1 MALRWLP
8 SARFDRAWARVA
20 ECPRRAHTTVPT
32 GGDGDMRRLAD
43 FVVRWP
49 WVVIGLWVAIAVAL
63 PLTFPSLGEMAQ
75 KHPLSILPGDAPSSI
90 TARKMTEAF
99 HESGSEDL
107 LLVVL
112 TDDKGLGPADEAAYR
127 KLVDAL
133 RRDTRDVLMLQDFV
147 RIPPLRSAVTS
158 QDHKA
163 WVLPVGVAGELGT
176 PRSYAAFNQIGDIV
190 KHAVAGTPLKA
201 NLTGP
206 AATVADLTVAG
217 DRDRLPVEVAIA
229 VLVLIVLVVVYRS
242 AVTMLLPLITIGLS
256 LVIAQALV
264 AGYSQL
270 TGSGVSNQSIVF
282 LSAIMAGAGTDY
294 AVFLISR
301 YHDYLR
307 SGADFDQAVK
317 RAMISIGKVITA
329 SATTVG
335 ITFLLISF
343 ARMGV
348 LKPVGVSSAIG
359 IGVAFLAAM
368 TLLPAILVLAGPRG
382 WVKPR
387 RELTARFWRRS
398 GIRIVRRPM
407 VHLVA
412 SVLVLIILAGSAGLV
427 RYNYDDRKALR
438 SSAPSSIGY
447 AALDRHFPVNQ
458 SIPEYILVQSP
469 HDLRTPQALADLE
482 QMADRVSQLPNIA
495 VVSGITRPTGHVPE
509 QFRATYQAGAI
520 GTFLADGSTLINDH
534 TSDLNRLA
542 EGAGT
547 LANNLGDVRGQV
559 NQLAASVQELEN
571 AFSSTKNQ
579 YGGDTLVKEVDTAA
593 KLVDHVNSLS
603 NAMGWNYSAGK
614 NMFAW
619 IGPVLMALQGN
630 PVCDVDESCSATRGA
645 FERLVGERDQE
656 DLDAIN
662 DLAGQLQSFPDKE
675 ALKASTD
682 RVRNAFAEL
691 TNVLQSLGM
700 DQPGGLQANLNN
712 MQSGADQFAGGS
724 RQIADAVNVLVD
736 QVKQLGGGLNE
747 AATFLLSLKHDA
759 AKPAMAGF
767 NIPAQLLHLEEF
779 QEAAKVFISADG
791 HSVRYLVQTKLNPF
805 STEAM
810 DQVNAILATAKGAQ
824 PNTTLADAQIS
835 MGGYPVGLKD
845 TRDYYQHDIRFIIAV
860 TLFVVLLT
868 LIALLRAVVAPL
880 YLVASVVISYLS
892 AVGIGAVVFQYLLGQ
907 QLHWSVPPLAFV
919 VLVAVGADYNMLLVS
934 RMRDES
940 PHSMR
945 YGIIRTLSSTGGVI
959 TAAGL
964 IFAASMCGLL
974 FSSIG
979 TVVQGGFVIG
989 VGILLDT
996 FLVRTITVPAIAALV
1011 GRANWWPSRAG
1022 VRRSVR
1028 GSVSRSPVGRAKPR
1042 TG

>member
-1 MALRWLP
+1 MQ
-8 SARFDRAWARVA
+8 
-20 ECPRRAHTTVPT
+20 
-32 GGDGDMRRLAD
+32 RLAN

-49 WVVIGLWVAIAVAL
+49 WVVIAVWVAIAVGL
-63 PLTFPSLGEMAQ
+63 PLTFPSLNEMAQ
-75 KHPLSILPGDAPSSI
+75 KHPLAILPSDAPSSV
-90 TARKMTEAF
+90 TARKMTQAF
-99 HESGSEDL
+99 HESGTEDL
-107 LLVVL
+107 VLVVL
-112 TDDKGLGPADEAAYR
+112 TDDKGLGKADEATYR
-127 KLVDAL
+127 QLVGAL
-133 RRDTRDVLMLQDFV
+133 RQDTRDVVMLQDF
-147 RIPPLRSAVTS
+147 ISTPPLRSIVTS
-158 QDHKA
+158 KDNKA

-176 PRSYAAFNQIGDIV
+176 PRSYAAFNQISDIV
-190 KHAVAGTPLKA
+190 RHSVAGSGMTV
-201 NLTGP
+201 NVTGP

-217 DRDRLPVEVAIA
+217 ERDRLPIELAIG
-229 VLVLIVLVVVYRS
+229 VLVLIVLLVVYRGV
-242 AVTMLLPLITIGLS
+242 VTMVLPLITIGLS
-256 LVIAQALV
+256 LVIAQSIV

-270 TGSGVSNQSIVF
+270 TGTGVSNQSIVF

-307 SGADFDQAVK
+307 RGEDCDQAVK
-317 RAMISIGKVITA
+317 RAMVSIGKVIAA
-329 SATTVG
+329 SASSVG

-348 LKPVGVSSAIG
+348 FQTVGTAAAIG
-359 IGVAFLAAM
+359 VGVAFLAGV

-387 RELTARFWRRS
+387 RELTAPFWRRS
-398 GIRIVRRPM
+398 GIRIVRRPRI
-407 VHLVA
+407 HLVA
-412 SVLVLIILAGSAGLV
+412 SLLVLAILASCAGLV

-447 AALDRHFPVNQ
+447 TALDHHFPVNQ
-458 SIPEYILVQSP
+458 SIPEYILIQSP

-482 QMADRVSQLPNIA
+482 QMADRVSQLPNVAAI
-495 VVSGITRPTGHVPE
+495 SGITRPTGNVPE

-520 GTFLADGSTLINDH
+520 GTFLAGGSTLINDH
-534 TSDLNRLA
+534 TNDLNQLS
-542 EGAGT
+542 AGSIT
-547 LANNLGDVRGQV
+547 LADKLDEVRGQV
-559 NQLAASVQELEN
+559 GELAASVQELEN
-571 AFSSTKNQ
+571 TFKSTKDQ
-579 YGGDTLVKEVDTAA
+579 YSGDTLVHEVDIAA
-593 KLVDHVNSLS
+593 QLVDHVDSLS
-603 NAMGWNYSAGK
+603 NAMGWNYTTAK
-614 NMFAW
+614 NMFEW
-619 IGPVLMALQGN
+619 IGPVLTALRGN

-645 FERLVGERDQE
+645 FEQLVGSRDQE

-662 DLAGQLQSFPDKE
+662 DLAHQLQDYPDKK
-675 ALKASTD
+675 ALKATTD
-682 RVRNAFAEL
+682 RMRAGVEKL
-691 TNVLQSLGM
+691 TGVLRSMGM
-700 DQPGGLQANLNN
+700 DQPGGLQANLDQL
-712 MQSGADQFAGGS
+712 QSGANQFAGGS
-724 RQIADAVNVLVD
+724 RQIADAVNQLVD
-736 QVKQLGGGLNE
+736 QVKQLGGGLSE

-759 AKPAMAGF
+759 AQPAMAGF
-767 NIPAQLLHLEEF
+767 NIPSQLLHLQEF

-810 DQVNAILATAKGAQ
+810 DQVNAILATARGAQ
-824 PNTTLADAQIS
+824 PNTKLADAKVS
-835 MGGYPVGLKD
+835 MAGYTVGLKD

-868 LIALLRAVVAPL
+868 LIALLRAIVAPL

-892 AVGIGAVVFQYLLGQ
+892 AVGIGALVFQFLLGQ

-1011 GRANWWPSRAG
+1011 GRANWWPSRRLRPPLSA
-1022 VRRSVR
+1022 
-1028 GSVSRSPVGRAKPR
+1028 GRAD
-1042 TG
+1042 

>member
-1 MALRWLP
+1 
-8 SARFDRAWARVA
+8 
-20 ECPRRAHTTVPT
+20 
-32 GGDGDMRRLAD
+32 MRRLAD

-49 WVVIGLWVAIAVAL
+49 WVVIGLWIAIAVAL
-63 PLTFPSLGEMAQ
+63 PLTCPSLGEMVQ
-75 KHPLSILPGDAPSSI
+75 KHPLAMLPSDAPSNV

-112 TDDKGLGPADEAAYR
+112 TDDKGLGPADEGAYR

-133 RRDTRDVLMLQDFV
+133 RQDTRDVLMVQDFV
-147 RIPPLRSAVTS
+147 STPPLRSVLTS

-163 WVLPVGVAGELGT
+163 WVLPVGLAGELGT
-176 PRSYAAFNQIGDIV
+176 PRAYTAFNRVGDIV
-190 KHAVAGTPLKA
+190 KHGLEQAPAGAHLTA

-217 DRDRLPVEVAIA
+217 DRDRLPIELAIA
-229 VLVLIVLVVVYRS
+229 VLVLIVLLVVYRS

-256 LVIAQALV
+256 LLIAQAVV
-264 AGYSQL
+264 AGYSQV

-301 YHDYLR
+301 YHDYRR
-307 SGADFDQAVK
+307 SGADLDESVK
-317 RAMISIGKVITA
+317 RAMVSIGKVIAA
-329 SATTVG
+329 SASTVG

-348 LKPVGVSSAIG
+348 FETVGVSSAIG

-368 TLLPAILVLAGPRG
+368 TLLPAVLVLAGRRG
-382 WVKPR
+382 FVNPR

-398 GIRIVRRPM
+398 GIRIVRRPK

-412 SVLVLIILAGSAGLV
+412 SVLVLIILASCAALV
-427 RYNYDDRKALR
+427 RYNYDDRKALP
-438 SSAPSSIGY
+438 SAAPSSIGY

-482 QMADRVSQLPNIA
+482 QMADRVSQLPNVA
-495 VVSGITRPTGHVPE
+495 AVSGITRPTGNVPE

-520 GTFLADGSTLINDH
+520 GTLLAGGSNLIKDH
-534 TSDLNRLA
+534 TNDLNRLA
-542 EGAGT
+542 GGAGT
-547 LANNLGDVRGQV
+547 LADNLNDVRAQV
-559 NQLAASVQELEN
+559 TQLAASVQELEN
-571 AFSSTKNQ
+571 AFSSAKNQ
-579 YGGDTLVKEVDTAA
+579 YSGDTLVKEVDLAA
-593 KLVDHVNSLS
+593 QLVDHVNSLS
-603 NAMGWNYSAGK
+603 NAMGWNFSAAK

-619 IGPVLMALQGN
+619 MGPVLAALQGN
-630 PVCDVDESCSATRGA
+630 PICDADPSCSATRGT
-645 FERLVGERDQE
+645 FEQLAGGRDQA

-662 DLAGQLQSFPDKE
+662 DLAHQLQDYPDKR

-682 RVRNAFAEL
+682 RLRGALTKL
-691 TNVLQSLGM
+691 TNVLHSMGM
-700 DQPGGLQANLNN
+700 DQPGGLQANLNKLQN
-712 MQSGADQFAGGS
+712 GADRFAGGS
-724 RQIADAVNVLVD
+724 RQLADAVAQLVD
-736 QVKQLGGGLNE
+736 QVKQLGAGLSE
-747 AATFLLSLKHDA
+747 SAAFLLSLKHDA
-759 AKPAMAGF
+759 AEPAMAGF
-767 NIPAQLLHLEEF
+767 NIPPQLLHLEEF
-779 QEAAKVFISADG
+779 HKAAKVFISPDG

-805 STEAM
+805 SPEAM
-810 DQVNAILATAKGAQ
+810 DQVNAITATARGAQ
-824 PNTTLADAQIS
+824 ANTALADATVS
-835 MGGYPVGLKD
+835 MAGYTVGLKD

-860 TLFVVLLT
+860 TLLVVLLT
-868 LIALLRAVVAPL
+868 LIALLRAIVAPL

-892 AVGIGAVVFQYLLGQ
+892 AVGIGALVFQFLLGQ

-940 PHSMR
+940 PNSMR

-964 IFAASMCGLL
+964 IFAASMAGLL

-1011 GRANWWPSRAG
+1011 GRANWWPSRVGAPN
-1022 VRRSVR
+1022 RNR
-1028 GSVSRSPVGRAKPR
+1028 VSGQ
-1042 TG
+1042 T

>member
-1 MALRWLP
+1 
-8 SARFDRAWARVA
+8 
-20 ECPRRAHTTVPT
+20 
-32 GGDGDMRRLAD
+32 
-43 FVVRWP
+43 
-49 WVVIGLWVAIAVAL
+49 
-63 PLTFPSLGEMAQ
+63 MAQ
-75 KHPLSILPGDAPSSI
+75 KHPLAILPSDAPSSV

-99 HESGSEDL
+99 HESGSADL

-112 TDDKGLGPADEAAYR
+112 TDDKGLSPADEAVYR
-127 KLVDAL
+127 KLVGAL
-133 RRDTRDVLMLQDFV
+133 RQDTRDVLMLQDFV
-147 RIPPLRSAVTS
+147 SMPPLRSVVTS
-158 QDHKA
+158 KDDKA

-190 KHAVAGTPLKA
+190 KHVVAGTPLTA

-217 DRDRLPVEVAIA
+217 DRDRMPIELAIA
-229 VLVLIVLVVVYRS
+229 VLVLIVLLVVYRS

-264 AGYSQL
+264 AGFSQL
-270 TGSGVSNQSIVF
+270 MGAGVSNQSIVF

-307 SGADFDQAVK
+307 LDADVDQAVK
-317 RAMISIGKVITA
+317 RAMFSIGKVIAA
-329 SATTVG
+329 SASTVG
-335 ITFLLISF
+335 ITFLVISF

-348 LKPVGVSSAIG
+348 FKTVGVSSAIG
-359 IGVAFLAAM
+359 VGVAFLAAV
-368 TLLPAILVLAGPRG
+368 TLLPAILALAGRRG

-398 GIRIVRRPM
+398 GIRIVRRPKA
-407 VHLVA
+407 HLVA
-412 SVLVLIILAGSAGLV
+412 SALVLAILAGCAGLV
-427 RYNYDDRKALR
+427 HYNYDDRKALQ

-447 AALDRHFPVNQ
+447 TALDRHFPVNQ
-458 SIPEYILVQSP
+458 SIPEFILIQSP

-482 QMADRVSQLPNIA
+482 QMADRISQLPNIA
-495 VVSGITRPTGHVPE
+495 VISGITRPTGNVPE

-520 GTFLADGSTLINDH
+520 GTFLAGGSTLINDR
-534 TSDLNRLA
+534 TNDLNRLVN
-542 EGAGT
+542 GAGT
-547 LANNLGDVRGQV
+547 LADNLGDVRGQV
-559 NQLAASVQELEN
+559 SQLAASVQSLTDSM
-571 AFSSTKNQ
+571 SSMKNQ

-619 IGPVLMALQGN
+619 IGPVLTALQGN

-662 DLAGQLQSFPDKE
+662 DLAGQLQSFPDK
-675 ALKASTD
+675 
-682 RVRNAFAEL
+682 
-691 TNVLQSLGM
+691 QSLNASVDRLRVALANLTKVMASMGM
-700 DQPGGLQANLNN
+700 DQPGGLQENLSTLQDGAN
-712 MQSGADQFAGGS
+712 QFAGGS
-724 RQIADAVNVLVD
+724 RQVADAVAQLVD
-736 QVKQLGGGLNE
+736 QVKQMGAGLSE

-759 AKPAMAGF
+759 AQPAMAGF
-767 NIPAQLLHLEEF
+767 NIPAQLLHLDEF
-779 QEAAKVFISADG
+779 QKAAKVFISSDG

-810 DQVNAILATAKGAQ
+810 DQVNAISATARGAQ
-824 PNTTLADAQIS
+824 ANTALADATVS
-835 MGGYPVGLKD
+835 MAGYTVGLKD

-860 TLFVVLLT
+860 TLIVVLLT

-880 YLVASVVISYLS
+880 YLVASVIISYLS
-892 AVGIGAVVFQYLLGQ
+892 AVGIGALVFQFILGQ

-919 VLVAVGADYNMLLVS
+919 VLVSVGADYNMLLVS

-945 YGIIRTLSSTGGVI
+945 YGIIRTLGSTGGVI

-1011 GRANWWPSRAG
+1011 GRANWWPGRVRA
-1022 VRRSVR
+1022 R
-1028 GSVSRSPVGRAKPR
+1028 G
-1042 TG
+1042 

>member
-1 MALRWLP
+1 
-8 SARFDRAWARVA
+8 
-20 ECPRRAHTTVPT
+20 
-32 GGDGDMRRLAD
+32 MRRLAD

-49 WVVIGLWVAIAVAL
+49 WLVIGLWAAIAAAL
-63 PLTFPSLGEMAQ
+63 TLTAPSLNEMAQ
-75 KHPLSILPGDAPSSI
+75 KHPIAILPSDAPSSV

-99 HESGSEDL
+99 HESASEDL
-107 LLVVL
+107 LLIVL
-112 TDDKGLGPADEAAYR
+112 TDDKGLGPDDEAAYR

-133 RRDTRDVLMLQDFV
+133 RQDTRDVVMLQDF
-147 RIPPLRSAVTS
+147 ISAPPLRSVVTS
-158 QDHKA
+158 QDHKV

-176 PRSYAAFNQIGDIV
+176 PRAYAAFNHIGDVV
-190 KHAVAGTPLKA
+190 KHVLDQAPAGSHLTA

-217 DRDRLPVEVAIA
+217 ERDRLPIELAIA
-229 VLVLIVLVVVYRS
+229 VLVLIVLLVVYRS
-242 AVTMLLPLITIGLS
+242 AVTMLLPLMTIGVS
-256 LVIAQALV
+256 LLIAQAVV

-301 YHDYLR
+301 YHDYRR
-307 SGADFDQAVK
+307 SGADFDEAVK
-317 RAMISIGKVITA
+317 RAMVSIGKVITA

-343 ARMGV
+343 ARMGIFET
-348 LKPVGVSSAIG
+348 VGVSSAIG
-359 IGVAFLAAM
+359 VGVAYLAAM
-368 TLLPAILVLAGPRG
+368 TLLPAIVVLAGRRG
-382 WVKPR
+382 WVRPR

-398 GIRIVRRPM
+398 GIRIVRRPK

-412 SVLVLIILAGSAGLV
+412 SVLVLIILASCAALV

-438 SSAPSSIGY
+438 PSAPSSIGY

-469 HDLRTPQALADLE
+469 RDLRTPQALADLE
-482 QMADRVSQLPNIA
+482 QMADRVSQLPNVAAI
-495 VVSGITRPTGHVPE
+495 SGITRPTGNVPE

-520 GTFLADGSTLINDH
+520 GSLLAGGSTLIKDH
-534 TSDLNRLA
+534 TDDLNRLVA
-542 EGAGT
+542 GAGT
-547 LANNLGDVRGQV
+547 LADNLGDVRGQI
-559 NQLAASVQELEN
+559 NQLAAGVQELEN

-579 YGGDTLVKEVDTAA
+579 YSGDALVKEVDLAA
-593 KLVDHVNSLS
+593 QLVDHVNSLS
-603 NAMGWNYSAGK
+603 NAMGWNFTAAK

-619 IGPVLMALQGN
+619 IGPVLVALQGN
-630 PVCDVDESCSATRGA
+630 PVCDADPSCSATRGT
-645 FERLVGERDQE
+645 FEQLVGGRDQA

-662 DLAGQLQSFPDKE
+662 DLTHQLQEYPDKR

-682 RVRNAFAEL
+682 RLRAALVKL
-691 TNVLQSLGM
+691 TNVLHTLGM
-700 DQPGGLQANLNN
+700 DQPGGLQASLDKL
-712 MQSGADQFAGGS
+712 QDGAGRFAGGS
-724 RQIADAVNVLVD
+724 RQVADAIAQLVD
-736 QVKQLGGGLNE
+736 QVKQLGAGLSE
-747 AATFLLSLKHDA
+747 SAAFLLSLKHDA
-759 AKPAMAGF
+759 AQPAMAGF
-767 NIPAQLLHLEEF
+767 NIPAQLLHLKEF
-779 QEAAKVFISADG
+779 QQAAKVFISPDG

-810 DQVNAILATAKGAQ
+810 DQVNTISATARGAQ
-824 PNTTLADAQIS
+824 PNTTLSDATIS
-835 MGGYPVGLKD
+835 MAGYTVGLKD

-860 TLFVVLLT
+860 TLLVVLLT
-868 LIALLRAVVAPL
+868 LVALLRAIVAPL

-892 AVGIGAVVFQYLLGQ
+892 AVGIGVLVFQFLLGQ

-940 PHSMR
+940 PNSMR

-964 IFAASMCGLL
+964 IFAASMGGLL

-996 FLVRTITVPAIAALV
+996 FLVRTVTVPAIAALV
-1011 GRANWWPSRAG
+1011 GRANWWPSRMGAPS
-1022 VRRSVR
+1022 RNP
-1028 GSVSRSPVGRAKPR
+1028 VSGPA
-1042 TG
+1042 